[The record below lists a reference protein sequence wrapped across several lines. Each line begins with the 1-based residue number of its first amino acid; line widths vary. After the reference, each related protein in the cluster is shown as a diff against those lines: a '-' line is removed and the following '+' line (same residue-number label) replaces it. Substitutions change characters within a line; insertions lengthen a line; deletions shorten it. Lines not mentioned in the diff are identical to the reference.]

1 MEINY
6 KKLAKCIAVPL
17 LVGAI
22 SSLITKSA
30 MEQFY
35 KLDQPP
41 LSPPQW
47 LFPVVWTILY
57 ILMGISLY
65 IVLEKG
71 QKNLY
76 EARKLFYYKLIINFM
91 WTIFFFNFNW
101 YLFAFFWLLLLWIMI
116 MVMIKR
122 FLKISKVAVWMN
134 IPQLLWVTFAGY
146 LNLGIWW
153 LNR

>member
-1 MEINY
+1 MKIDY
-6 KKLAKCIAVPL
+6 KKLAICIAIPL
-17 LVGAI
+17 LVEAI
-22 SSLITKSA
+22 SHLATKDA
-30 MEQFY
+30 MDQYY
-35 KLDQPP
+35 KLNQPP

-71 QKNLY
+71 QKSLY
-76 EARKLFYYKLIINFM
+76 EARKIFYFKLFINFI
-91 WTIFFFNFNW
+91 WTIFFFKFGW
-101 YLFAFFWLLLLWIMI
+101 YLFAFFWLVFLWIMI
-116 MVMIKR
+116 LVMIRKFR
-122 FLKISKVAVWMN
+122 KISKVAAWMN
-134 IPQLLWVTFAGY
+134 VPQLLWIIFAGY

>member
-1 MEINY
+1 MKINY
-6 KKLAKCIAVPL
+6 KKLAICIAIPL
-17 LVGAI
+17 LVEAI
-22 SSLITKSA
+22 SHFFTKDA
-30 MEQFY
+30 MEQYY
-35 KLDQPP
+35 KLNQPP

-71 QKNLY
+71 QKSLY
-76 EARKLFYYKLIINFM
+76 EARKIFYFKLFVNFM
-91 WTIFFFNFNW
+91 WSIFFFRFGW
-101 YLFAFFWLLLLWIMI
+101 YLFSFFWLVFLWAMI
-116 MVMIKR
+116 ILMIKKFR
-122 FLKISKVAVWMN
+122 EISKAAAWMN
-134 IPQLLWVTFAGY
+134 IPQLLWITFAGY